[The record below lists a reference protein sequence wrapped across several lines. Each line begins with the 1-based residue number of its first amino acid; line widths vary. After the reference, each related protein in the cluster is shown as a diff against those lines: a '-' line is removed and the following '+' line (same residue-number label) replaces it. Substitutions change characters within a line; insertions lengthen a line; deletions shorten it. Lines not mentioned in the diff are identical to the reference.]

1 MWFHSKGD
9 YFIMENNYKIN
20 FGKRLKKERKLRK
33 LTQEQM
39 AEKLDI
45 SLKHYGAVER
55 GLTGLS
61 TENLIHLSDILGLSL
76 DYLLKGENSGDIS
89 PLNEVSELYLSCPP
103 SKRIYLLEVLR
114 SAVQLSLD
122 AFPKQEPEDTS
133 K

>member
-1 MWFHSKGD
+1 
-9 YFIMENNYKIN
+9 MENNYKID

-39 AEKLDI
+39 AEKFDI

-61 TENLIHLSDILGLSL
+61 TENLIYLSNILGLSL
-76 DYLLKGENSGDIS
+76 DYLLKGEASGNTS
-89 PLNEVSELYLSCPP
+89 PLKEIDELFLRCPP
-103 SKRIYLLEVLR
+103 SKRMYLLEVLR

-122 AFPKQEPEDTS
+122 ELTDKNMDSDTQ
-133 K
+133 

>member
-1 MWFHSKGD
+1 
-9 YFIMENNYKIN
+9 MENNYKID

-61 TENLIHLSDILGLSL
+61 TENLIHLSNILGLSL
-76 DYLLKGENSGDIS
+76 DYLLKGESSAAAS
-89 PLNEVSELYLSCPP
+89 PLNEIDELFLSCPP

-122 AFPKQEPEDTS
+122 ELTDKNIDSDTQ
-133 K
+133 

>member
-1 MWFHSKGD
+1 
-9 YFIMENNYKIN
+9 MENNYKID

-61 TENLIHLSDILGLSL
+61 TENLIHLSNILGLSL
-76 DYLLKGENSGDIS
+76 DYLLKGEYNGNAS
-89 PLNEVSELYLSCPP
+89 PLNEIEELFLSCPP

-122 AFPKQEPEDTS
+122 ELTDKSVDSHTP
-133 K
+133 

>member
-1 MWFHSKGD
+1 
-9 YFIMENNYKIN
+9 MEKNYKVD
-20 FGKRLKKERKLRK
+20 FGQRLKKERKLRK

-61 TENLIHLSDILGLSL
+61 TENLIRLSNILGLSL
-76 DYLLKGENSGDIS
+76 DYLLKGESSADAS
-89 PLNEVSELYLSCPP
+89 PLEEVNQLYLSCPP
-103 SKRIYLLEVLR
+103 YKRLHLLNVLR

-122 AFPKQEPEDTS
+122 ELSDE
-133 K
+133 

>member
-1 MWFHSKGD
+1 
-9 YFIMENNYKIN
+9 MENNYKIN

-61 TENLIHLSDILGLSL
+61 TENLIHLSNILGLSL
-76 DYLLKGENSGDIS
+76 DYLIKGES
-89 PLNEVSELYLSCPP
+89 NEDVFPFNEINELYLSCPP
-103 SKRIYLLEVLR
+103 SKRIYLLDVLR

-122 AFPKQEPEDTS
+122 EFPNQKTEDNF

>member
-1 MWFHSKGD
+1 
-9 YFIMENNYKIN
+9 MENNYKID

-76 DYLLKGENSGDIS
+76 DYLLKGENSGDVS
-89 PLNEVSELYLSCPP
+89 PVNEVSQLYLSCPP
-103 SKRIYLLEVLR
+103 SKRIHLLEVLR

-122 AFPKQEPEDTS
+122 AFPKQEPENHS
-133 K
+133 QNH

>member
-1 MWFHSKGD
+1 MV
-9 YFIMENNYKIN
+9 NNYKID

-61 TENLIHLSDILGLSL
+61 TENLIHLSNILGLSL
-76 DYLLKGENSGDIS
+76 DYLLKGEANGDTS
-89 PLNEVSELYLSCPP
+89 PLKEIDELFLSCPP

-122 AFPKQEPEDTS
+122 ELTDKSMDSDTQ
-133 K
+133 